1 MLANSMKNPKIII
14 FFVSWFGAIAGALFT
29 KVANPPQDYL
39 NWIALFALMGVIV
52 ANLVLLII
60 YKLIKSLNQ

>member
-29 KVANPPQDYL
+29 NIANPNQDFLYL
-39 NWIALFALMGVIV
+39 LVLFALIGVIF
-52 ANLVLLII
+52 ANLVLLLI
-60 YKLIKSLNQ
+60 YELSKVNE